1 MEPECLK
8 SVGKVVYKKVATP
21 VVEAK
26 TSSSKY
32 IRPRD
37 FLINQRFVTA
47 IQQSSSQDIKKQH
60 HGVSRIGTKKTK
72 NIWQKKEGEKR
83 NEEKTTKKED
93 IKKCWRHSRELKWE
107 RQISASSFSLYCSK
121 LVAFFSSFRSTD
133 REEFTFSYFQFTS
146 SFFCDLRMFGSTI
159 RLWCL

>member
-1 MEPECLK
+1 MQKTPIQKVERLGNQSNLKKVFYLIRSIYDSLEPECLK

-60 HGVSRIGTKKTK
+60 HGVSRIGTKK
-72 NIWQKKEGEKR
+72 NKKHLAQERRREKKRGEDVNVEHAFNPDQIVGLVMSKDR
-83 NEEKTTKKED
+83 YCRSFCSEFPFD
-93 IKKCWRHSRELKWE
+93 VRFELN
-107 RQISASSFSLYCSK
+107 
-121 LVAFFSSFRSTD
+121 
-133 REEFTFSYFQFTS
+133 
-146 SFFCDLRMFGSTI
+146 
-159 RLWCL
+159 